1 MDTTEATITKSTKPV
16 VNYSFLVTLALS
28 AVTILNNALILL
40 AFARQRRLWTYT
52 NYYILNMTLAD
63 ILVGTLIMP
72 LRSTIILYDGWVF
85 GREAGVALLMMQNSS
100 LGVSVLGVVVI
111 TVDRYL
117 ATFYPMKH
125 YTKRSKALATVINIL
140 TWLIPFVFWMFLNV
154 VWDVLAPSGLT
165 TAVGLPRPNFTR
177 TLSLAVMTFTIRFVC
192 PLVLIMFFYLRIYHQ
207 IRSTAS
213 GRLSKSL
220 AQKRSTLDKMSD
232 LKSCP
237 TPANIKLQ
245 DAMALNSSQ
254 GSGVE
259 RSGVLNDSREVSTIS
274 QKVSKEHRRDMDM
287 VSSQS
292 QAQTSKIGGKGG
304 SVHLD
309 DLEATV
315 STRTTNA
322 AKRESSAEG
331 RKAMRTLSFIV
342 VAFAL
347 TWLPNS
353 MSFTIYSIS
362 PATYKIINDAMD
374 YTEVARWI
382 TYSNSLFNP
391 MAYAMAQPL
400 IRETIAA
407 FFCRRCR

>member
-1 MDTTEATITKSTKPV
+1 
-16 VNYSFLVTLALS
+16 
-28 AVTILNNALILL
+28 
-40 AFARQRRLWTYT
+40 
-52 NYYILNMTLAD
+52 MTLAD

-125 YTKRSKALATVINIL
+125 YTKRSRALATVINIF
-140 TWLIPFVFWMFLNV
+140 TWLIPFVFWMFFNV

-192 PLVLIMFFYLRIYHQ
+192 PLVLIMFLYLRIYRQ

-220 AQKRSTLDKMSD
+220 AKKWSTLDKMSD
-232 LKSCP
+232 PKSCP
-237 TPANIKLQ
+237 TPTNIKMQNTTEL
-245 DAMALNSSQ
+245 DSSQ
-254 GSGVE
+254 GNTVE
-259 RSGVLNDSREVSTIS
+259 RSDALNDPHEVSTIS
-274 QKVSKEHRRDMDM
+274 QKVSRENHRSMDM
-287 VSSQS
+287 ASFQS

-309 DLEATV
+309 NLEETV
-315 STRTTNA
+315 SARTTNP
-322 AKRESSAEG
+322 AKRETSAEG
-331 RKAMRTLSFIV
+331 RKAMRTLTFIV

-407 FFCRRCR
+407 FFCKRCR